1 VVWVVSMPKYSISM
15 TEELAREISDRYPD
29 SPFSTAIAKLV
40 RKGLD
45 IDGADTTDATNT
57 TNATSATLTTL
68 LTDAT
73 CIADPT
79 SPPHPPPQP
88 VTPGLTEIADMIR
101 SIVQEEMSK
110 FQPVPVIVEPT
121 IVTEPVVI
129 PNTERHEWLTSAEV
143 VAMLPEDLPRGTRSS
158 RVSRAIS
165 SGKLPSNGLPG
176 KECRIQR
183 ADAIAWIQA

>member
-1 VVWVVSMPKYSISM
+1 M
-15 TEELAREISDRYPD
+15 TEDLAREIADRYPD

-45 IDGADTTDATNT
+45 IDSADTTDATN
-57 TNATSATLTTL
+57 ATYLTKDTHL
-68 LTDAT
+68 PDAT
-73 CIADPT
+73 CITNPT
-79 SPPHPPPQP
+79 NPTHPLLQP

-110 FQPVPVIVEPT
+110 LQPVPVIVEPT

-129 PNTERHEWLTSAEV
+129 PNTESHEWLTSAEV

>member
-1 VVWVVSMPKYSISM
+1 MPKYSISM

-45 IDGADTTDATNT
+45 VDATIVTDTTN
-57 TNATSATLTTL
+57 

-73 CIADPT
+73 CITNPINPT
-79 SPPHPPPQP
+79 IPTVQP
-88 VTPGLTEIADMIR
+88 VTPGLADIADMIR
-101 SIVQEEMSK
+101 SIVQEEMRK
-110 FQPVPVIVEPT
+110 FQPGPVIVEPT
-121 IVTEPVVI
+121 IVTEPVVV
-129 PNTERHEWLTSAEV
+129 PAPESPEWLTNAEV
-143 VAMLPEDLPRGTRSS
+143 VAMLPESLPRGTRSS
-158 RVSRAIS
+158 RVSRAIA
-165 SGKLPSNGLPG
+165 SGKLPSNGLSG

>member
-1 VVWVVSMPKYSISM
+1 MPKYSISM

-45 IDGADTTDATNT
+45 VDATIANNT
-57 TNATSATLTTL
+57 TNTPNTTDTTN

-73 CIADPT
+73 CITNPINPT
-79 SPPHPPPQP
+79 NPTVQP
-88 VTPGLTEIADMIR
+88 VTPGLADIADMIR

-110 FQPVPVIVEPT
+110 FQPGPVIVEPT
-121 IVTEPVVI
+121 IVTEPVVV
-129 PNTERHEWLTSAEV
+129 PAPESPEWLTNAEV
-143 VAMLPEDLPRGTRSS
+143 VAMLPESLPRGTRSS
-158 RVSRAIS
+158 RVSRAIA